1 MIINKIFLFL
11 GIIFLLFVL
20 NAIYVDYKLIVEQ
33 LKIVKQNE
41 EIIQLRAQKIISFIG
56 LLLGTITLAT
66 FMKLGYIVEFYFFVF
81 SYFGLRSSGG

>member
-1 MIINKIFLFL
+1 MIANRIFLVL

-20 NAIYVDYKLIVEQ
+20 NTIYVDYKLIVKQ
-33 LKIVKQNE
+33 LKTAKQNE

-66 FMKLGYIVEFYFFVF
+66 FMKLGYIVEF
-81 SYFGLRSSGG
+81 SK

>member
-1 MIINKIFLFL
+1 
-11 GIIFLLFVL
+11 
-20 NAIYVDYKLIVEQ
+20 VDYKLIVEQ

-66 FMKLGYIVEFYFFVF
+66 FMKLGYIVEF
-81 SYFGLRSSGG
+81 SK

>member
-66 FMKLGYIVEFYFFVF
+66 FMKLGYIVEF
-81 SYFGLRSSGG
+81 SK

>member
-33 LKIVKQNE
+33 LKIAKQNE

-66 FMKLGYIVEFYFFVF
+66 FMKLGYIVEF
-81 SYFGLRSSGG
+81 SK

>member
-66 FMKLGYIVEFYFFVF
+66 FIKLGYIVEF
-81 SYFGLRSSGG
+81 SK